1 MSIEVWKV
9 DYDAAC
15 KILTEEIWIDSLMEE
30 CHDYNEFMAK
40 FNEKL
45 DAWIR
50 KQFWTDGLQALNSSV
65 RFKRKKNSI
74 KRYLENSIP
83 HFYIQGLTK

>member
-1 MSIEVWKV
+1 MKPV
-9 DYDAAC
+9 
-15 KILTEEIWIDSLMEE
+15 
-30 CHDYNEFMAK
+30 
-40 FNEKL
+40 
-45 DAWIR
+45 
-50 KQFWTDGLQALNSSV
+50 LQALNSSV